1 MAKTPAVIEDS
12 TETIP
17 ETESTVEQTPVPQG
31 IHILDDAGKCL
42 GEGYASV
49 EAAQA
54 HINAHLIDVACRI
67 VEG

>member
-1 MAKTPAVIEDS
+1 MAKTPTVIE
-12 TETIP
+12 TPAEPT
-17 ETESTVEQTPVPQG
+17 EQTPAPQG